1 MTLRW
6 IKLKVV
12 KKLRLYI
19 LFVSLD
25 MIPFLS
31 YFSFL
36 QHSLKFHSF
45 DAENTNPI
53 LTKFPECSSSSGRSN
68 SFVPFIELIGK
79 GMIHDWGNLF
89 RLSFEFVFL
98 FYASPSIQRL
108 GQLHIYDYI
117 YIYIYHCSA
126 SWPPFNILS
135 SPFITRIEQNRRNA
149 IGISFHLPFLSP
161 AAHHT
166 AILAYQQVMAK
177 LYSIKKVGE
186 LRRYIQWKNCSISQ
200 SLCPPTNDD
209 DERRGRKVYFR
220 LM

>member
-1 MTLRW
+1 
-6 IKLKVV
+6 
-12 KKLRLYI
+12 
-19 LFVSLD
+19 
-25 MIPFLS
+25 
-31 YFSFL
+31 
-36 QHSLKFHSF
+36 
-45 DAENTNPI
+45 
-53 LTKFPECSSSSGRSN
+53 
-68 SFVPFIELIGK
+68 
-79 GMIHDWGNLF
+79 MIHDWGNFF

-117 YIYIYHCSA
+117 YIYIYHSSA

-177 LYSIKKVGE
+177 LYSIQKWGSRE
-186 LRRYIQWKNCSISQ
+186 DISSEKTAVFLSPFVHQ
-200 SLCPPTNDD
+200 PTTTTREEGGKCTSD
-209 DERRGRKVYFR
+209 
-220 LM
+220 